1 MAHKLSIQ
9 KMVYCIPGQLSHIM
23 FDCLTFRLRTS
34 ISPIKGN
41 FNLVPSC
48 EQRLHFRSVSWH
60 VKSSPCRQLFK
71 FSIVH
76 AQNSSRDWQ
85 AKLIIRSVIKWHE
98 FCGNK
103 KKLQQLWSAMQDS
116 CNALNWSRTG
126 KSPFFKFIRPD
137 FWMDLNGCWQR
148 LLFARQLTQR
158 KFSLCSSGTRSL
170 AHETEGKIWSNK
182 KIQFF
187 WFARLWTN
195 DVSVVSYTC
204 YGVCNSFFVKSSVL
218 FK

>member
-1 MAHKLSIQ
+1 MWKVAPANNCSIFYCACTKFITRLASKINHQVCHQMARVLW
-9 KMVYCIPGQLSHIM
+9 
-23 FDCLTFRLRTS
+23 
-34 ISPIKGN
+34 
-41 FNLVPSC
+41 
-48 EQRLHFRSVSWH
+48 EQ
-60 VKSSPCRQLFK
+60 
-71 FSIVH
+71 
-76 AQNSSRDWQ
+76 
-85 AKLIIRSVIKWHE
+85 
-98 FCGNK
+98 

-187 WFARLWTN
+187 WFARLWAN

-204 YGVCNSFFVKSSVL
+204 YGVCNSSFVKSSVL

>member
-1 MAHKLSIQ
+1 MAHKLSVQ
-9 KMVYCIPGQLSHIM
+9 KMVYWIPGQLSHIM

-34 ISPIKGN
+34 NSHIKGN

-48 EQRLHFRSVSWH
+48 EQRLHFRCVSWH
-60 VKSSPCRQLFK
+60 VKSSPNCACAK
-71 FSIVH
+71 FITRLASKINHQVCH
-76 AQNSSRDWQ
+76 QMARVLWEW
-85 AKLIIRSVIKWHE
+85 K
-98 FCGNK
+98 
-103 KKLQQLWSAMQDS
+103 QLWSAMQDS

-126 KSPFFKFIRPD
+126 KSPFFKFIRAD

-170 AHETEGKIWSNK
+170 AHETEGKIWSSK

-204 YGVCNSFFVKSSVL
+204 YGVCNNSSFVKSSVL

>member
-98 FCGNK
+98 FCGK
-103 KKLQQLWSAMQDS
+103 KKIATTLI
-116 CNALNWSRTG
+116 CY
-126 KSPFFKFIRPD
+126 
-137 FWMDLNGCWQR
+137 
-148 LLFARQLTQR
+148 
-158 KFSLCSSGTRSL
+158 
-170 AHETEGKIWSNK
+170 
-182 KIQFF
+182 
-187 WFARLWTN
+187 ARLMQC
-195 DVSVVSYTC
+195 SKL
-204 YGVCNSFFVKSSVL
+204 VKNRKKPV
-218 FK
+218 F